1 MESKFNELR
10 LTFNGIKDIREEINN
25 IFINLEQR
33 VVKLKDIYKEFIN
46 NNNTTL
52 FIFGLDS
59 FYFQNKLIDIEF
71 SDMKRFYDLIMNR
84 TYCEYYKLYK
94 IILDYGNTHLSDDSK
109 FLETIQKKM
118 VYPAYKD
125 LEPYKKY
132 DFHLI
137 DEIHDDIV
145 NVLIAMNNY
154 LTNKKHL
161 LASYKMRSDVGL
173 NINNFVSTYEFEV
186 SSIDSQMALFCS
198 YVDFFHELHLKYL
211 KRFITK
217 IQILYGQ
224 INHDIK
230 FDEVLLNNKSDKKK
244 FMTEMKGEIDKK
256 TMRELR
262 SSIHIDNIKGDL
274 SSDSDEEQQEQQTQL
289 VKEEEHEEKEHEIEN
304 INHKIQSILD
314 NSHNQVRTASPSIDV
329 PFMSLALHNNN
340 EHFDNIII
348 DDNIPLA
355 EPKLETHTSISTPP
369 INPIISHT
377 MEIEEEAKEDVNHEV
392 SKEEEVKEAEVKEE
406 APKEGELSVDE
417 GEKKSTED
425 DDDWLGGFTEVKT
438 KKGKGK
444 KNKNKK

>member
-33 VVKLKDIYKEFIN
+33 VVKLKDIYKEFVN

-94 IILDYGNTHLSDDSK
+94 IILDYGNTQLADDAK
-109 FLETIQKKM
+109 FLETIKKKM

-132 DFHLI
+132 DYHLI

-186 SSIDSQMALFCS
+186 SSIDSQMGLFCS

-274 SSDSDEEQQEQQTQL
+274 SSDSEEEEQKEQ
-289 VKEEEHEEKEHEIEN
+289 EIET
-304 INHKIQSILD
+304 INNKIQSILD
-314 NSHNQVRTASPSIDV
+314 NSHNQVRVASPSIDV
-329 PFMSLALHNNN
+329 PFMSLALYNNN
-340 EHFDNIII
+340 HHFDNLNI

-355 EPKLETHTSISTPP
+355 EPTLEKNTPISTPP
-369 INPIISHT
+369 ISTPPISTTPIEE
-377 MEIEEEAKEDVNHEV
+377 EIEEEKSNID
-392 SKEEEVKEAEVKEE
+392 EEENIIVNEE
-406 APKEGELSVDE
+406 EKQLTVDE
-417 GEKKSTED
+417 
-425 DDDWLGGFTEVKT
+425 DDWLGSFTEVKT
-438 KKGKGK
+438 KKGKNKNK

>member
-33 VVKLKDIYKEFIN
+33 VVKLKDIYKEFVN

-94 IILDYGNTHLSDDSK
+94 IILDYGNTQMADDSK
-109 FLETIQKKM
+109 FLETIKKKM

-132 DFHLI
+132 DYHLI

-186 SSIDSQMALFCS
+186 ASIDSQMGLFCS

-274 SSDSDEEQQEQQTQL
+274 SSDSEEEEEQKEQ
-289 VKEEEHEEKEHEIEN
+289 EIET
-304 INHKIQSILD
+304 INNKIQSILD
-314 NSHNQVRTASPSIDV
+314 NSHNQVRVASPSIDV

-340 EHFDNIII
+340 HHFDNLNI

-355 EPKLETHTSISTPP
+355 QPTLEKNTPISTPP
-369 INPIISHT
+369 ISTPPIST
-377 MEIEEEAKEDVNHEV
+377 PIEEEIG
-392 SKEEEVKEAEVKEE
+392 EEESNIDEE
-406 APKEGELSVDE
+406 EKMIVNEEEKQLTVDE
-417 GEKKSTED
+417 
-425 DDDWLGGFTEVKT
+425 DDWLGGFTEVKT
-438 KKGKGK
+438 KKGKNKNK